1 MKLIFNDSVFHLT
14 EQNIPC
20 LIHGTEHSGSS
31 FFTLALLADLVLQER
46 KILFFNASEKAQLNF
61 MQLST
66 DQSHIG
72 KIDTIGDIRKQK
84 IKQCLLV
91 KADAVDLFFS
101 TLQKVTDI
109 DERLIFIKNIEFLPE
124 GVFDAIATRENV
136 ILSGNIDRCLYKQKI
151 LEKEFRTKILFSN
164 FDAMMV
170 NLPPLDQYEAIFLG
184 QSTGGL
190 IHVVS

>member
-20 LIHGTEHSGSS
+20 LIHGSEHSGSS
-31 FFTLALLADLVLQER
+31 FFTLALLTDLVMQGR
-46 KILFFNASEKAQLNF
+46 KILFFSASEKAQLNF
-61 MQLST
+61 MQLSL
-66 DQSHIG
+66 DQKNIAN
-72 KIDTIGDIRKQK
+72 IETIGDIRKEK
-84 IKQCLLV
+84 MKQCLLV

-101 TLQKVTDI
+101 SLQKITDI
-109 DERLIFIKNIEFLPE
+109 HERLIVIKNVEYLPE
-124 GVFDAIATRENV
+124 SVFDAIANRENV
-136 ILSGNIDRCLYKQKI
+136 ILSGNIDRCQFKQKI
-151 LEKEFRTKILFSN
+151 LDKEFKTKILFSN

-190 IHVVS
+190 IHVAS